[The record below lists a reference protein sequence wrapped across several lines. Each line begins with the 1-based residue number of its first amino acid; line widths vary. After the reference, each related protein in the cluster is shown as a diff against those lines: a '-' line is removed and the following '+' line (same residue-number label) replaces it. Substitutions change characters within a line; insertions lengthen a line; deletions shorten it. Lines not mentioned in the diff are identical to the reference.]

1 MIGFIVIV
9 FSLLLFGGTPIGL
22 TLGLTGL
29 FALLRIG
36 DPRLLTLVA
45 RRIFSGMNFF
55 PLLAIPFFIMAG
67 EIMNKTGITVHLI
80 RFANVLVGHVRGG
93 LAQVNILASIF
104 FAGITGAAV
113 ADAAALGSV
122 LIPAMVQENYDTG
135 FSAAVTAASSIIGP
149 IIPPS
154 IIMVVY
160 GYTMRVSIAA
170 LFAAGVVPGI
180 LIGIALMIMSW
191 FICEREDYGPPRPK
205 ATFAEFRAVLREGIL
220 ALIMPAIILGGIL
233 SGVFTPTE
241 AAAVAV
247 AYAAFVGFVIFRTLR
262 LRDFPDIIYRTVV
275 SSSVI
280 YLIIG
285 CASIFSYVLADQR
298 VPELAANIIL
308 SFSSNKYV
316 VLLLMNILLLIAGMF
331 MEISANVL
339 ILGPILAPIAIGLGV
354 DPLHFGIIMIVNL
367 NIGLVT
373 PPLGE
378 CLFIVCGLTG
388 LSLEEVA
395 QKTLPFILMEILAL
409 LLITYVEFLPMFLPR
424 LLGFA

>member
-9 FSLLLFGGTPIGL
+9 FSLLLVGGTPIGL

-36 DPRLLTLVA
+36 DPRLLPLVA
-45 RRIFSGMNFF
+45 RRIFSGLNFF

-122 LIPAMVQENYDTG
+122 LIPAMVQEKYDTG

-170 LFAAGVVPGI
+170 LFAAGVVPGV

-191 FICEREDYGPPRPK
+191 FICQREDYGRPRPK
-205 ATFAEFRAVLREGIL
+205 ATFAELRAVLREGIL

-247 AYAAFVGFVIFRTLR
+247 AYAAFVGFVIFRTLK
-262 LRDFPDIIYRTVV
+262 LRDFPTSFIGPSLAPPSFT
-275 SSSVI
+275 SSSAVQ
-280 YLIIG
+280 L
-285 CASIFSYVLADQR
+285 FSAMCWPIKGFLSLPR
-298 VPELAANIIL
+298 RSSCPLAATNTL
-308 SFSSNKYV
+308 CSS
-316 VLLLMNILLLIAGMF
+316 
-331 MEISANVL
+331 
-339 ILGPILAPIAIGLGV
+339 
-354 DPLHFGIIMIVNL
+354 
-367 NIGLVT
+367 
-373 PPLGE
+373 
-378 CLFIVCGLTG
+378 
-388 LSLEEVA
+388 
-395 QKTLPFILMEILAL
+395 
-409 LLITYVEFLPMFLPR
+409 
-424 LLGFA
+424 